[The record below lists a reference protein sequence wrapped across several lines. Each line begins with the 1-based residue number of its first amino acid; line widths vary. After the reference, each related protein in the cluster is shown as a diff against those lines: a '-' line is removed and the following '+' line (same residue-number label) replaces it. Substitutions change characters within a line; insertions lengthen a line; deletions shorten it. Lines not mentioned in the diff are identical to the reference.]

1 MLRELEKKA
10 EEIWDSHVIIY
21 SMVLTP
27 RQSSSCPKTHLQGH
41 LALCPSGSAAC
52 INALTFVKAVRA
64 EALVLNRGWGS
75 IAGRL
80 THELCCYHLQRAL
93 PHRALL
99 ASVDAKLCSRFRH
112 WAGKSHIF
120 SAICEVRE
128 RWLKIWFWCLL
139 RGRRLW
145 NADVLESQAN

>member
-1 MLRELEKKA
+1 MLRELAKKA

-27 RQSSSCPKTHLQGH
+27 RQSSSYPKTHLQGH
-41 LALCPSGSAAC
+41 LALCASGSAAC

-93 PHRALL
+93 PQSPAGLGGCKALL
-99 ASVDAKLCSRFRH
+99 EVLALSR
-112 WAGKSHIF
+112 KVSHLQ
-120 SAICEVRE
+120 CH
-128 RWLKIWFWCLL
+128 L
-139 RGRRLW
+139 
-145 NADVLESQAN
+145 